1 MKITFKC
8 LAAFVAT
15 AACLPAYA
23 ATQEPLEL
31 TTQSMDI
38 SIRFITPDIVRVTKT
53 PAGHA
58 AAPDKS
64 LVVVKEPEQVATSV
78 AKSAGFVTYSSD
90 SLSVRVNEKTGG
102 ISFLT
107 PGGEELLLDK
117 DYGTSFSFDNA
128 VNNDSTYKVR
138 SSFLLDSYE
147 PVYGIGQV
155 IDGKFDRRNTTYH
168 LQNENMFTYS
178 PYFISPTKGYAVY
191 WDNYS
196 ISDFVDTPQ
205 DLSYTALGD
214 KLDYYFIYG
223 KTPAG
228 TISNLRTLT
237 GKAPMLPLWAYGFF
251 QSWCQYNNSDELLDA
266 LKKFRDLKVP
276 VDCMVLDWR
285 YWPEYNHT
293 DSAWNSHSFDRLRF
307 PDPKAMTDE
316 IHDLNGKLMIV
327 AWPGFGPKTAQY
339 QELDS
344 KGYIFPFDT
353 WPPKSGAHPYDVYS
367 DEARDIYWKY
377 LDKGLFSAIGN
388 DGWWLDSTEP
398 DHINVKQKDYYIPTS
413 EGTYRNVKNAYSLM
427 HNKGIASHQKAKST
441 DKRVVILTRSGFIG
455 QQRYGSN
462 TWSGDVQSTWES
474 LRNHIPAA
482 QNYALMGIPNWNS
495 DIGGYFAYNW
505 RNDKGNMK
513 EGYPELYARWMQF
526 GTFSPMMR
534 SHGLAVP
541 REIWNFGKRGD
552 AAFDAQ
558 EKMIKLRYRLLPY
571 IYSTSWN
578 VSANDDLFIRPLMID
593 FTSDKN
599 VYDKGGEYMFGK
611 SMLVSPVTQ
620 AGADTWDVYLPEG
633 AAWWDFWTNEKH
645 DGGLTVKKATPVDII
660 PLYVRAGSIM
670 PFGPDVQY
678 STEKPWNELEIR
690 VYPGADGTF
699 TLYEDE
705 NDNYNYENG
714 AYSTI
719 RFDWDDAAKKLTIGT
734 REGSFPG
741 MLKNRKFK
749 VTLVDT
755 NTKSGHIP
763 AKATRTVSYNGKA
776 MTVKF

>member
-1 MKITFKC
+1 MH
-8 LAAFVAT
+8 AFVCGYAR
-15 AACLPAYA
+15 ADGAYDPVNGHFHTLYHA
-23 ATQEPLEL
+23 RHSEGDQDARRPCRRARQEPGGGK
-31 TTQSMDI
+31 
-38 SIRFITPDIVRVTKT
+38 R
-53 PAGHA
+53 A
-58 AAPDKS
+58 
-64 LVVVKEPEQVATSV
+64 EQVATSV

-117 DYGTSFSFDNA
+117 DYGTSFAFDTA

-228 TISNLRTLT
+228 TVSNLRTLT

-251 QSWCQYNNSDELLDA
+251 QSWCQYNNSDELLGA

-353 WPPKSGAHPYDVYS
+353 WPPRA
-367 DEARDIYWKY
+367 ARIPTTFTATRPATYT
-377 LDKGLFSAIGN
+377 GNTSTRAFSA
-388 DGWWLDSTEP
+388 
-398 DHINVKQKDYYIPTS
+398 Q
-413 EGTYRNVKNAYSLM
+413 
-427 HNKGIASHQKAKST
+427 
-441 DKRVVILTRSGFIG
+441 
-455 QQRYGSN
+455 
-462 TWSGDVQSTWES
+462 
-474 LRNHIPAA
+474 
-482 QNYALMGIPNWNS
+482 
-495 DIGGYFAYNW
+495 
-505 RNDKGNMK
+505 
-513 EGYPELYARWMQF
+513 
-526 GTFSPMMR
+526 
-534 SHGLAVP
+534 
-541 REIWNFGKRGD
+541 
-552 AAFDAQ
+552 
-558 EKMIKLRYRLLPY
+558 
-571 IYSTSWN
+571 
-578 VSANDDLFIRPLMID
+578 
-593 FTSDKN
+593 
-599 VYDKGGEYMFGK
+599 
-611 SMLVSPVTQ
+611 
-620 AGADTWDVYLPEG
+620 
-633 AAWWDFWTNEKH
+633 
-645 DGGLTVKKATPVDII
+645 
-660 PLYVRAGSIM
+660 
-670 PFGPDVQY
+670 
-678 STEKPWNELEIR
+678 
-690 VYPGADGTF
+690 
-699 TLYEDE
+699 
-705 NDNYNYENG
+705 
-714 AYSTI
+714 
-719 RFDWDDAAKKLTIGT
+719 
-734 REGSFPG
+734 
-741 MLKNRKFK
+741 
-749 VTLVDT
+749 
-755 NTKSGHIP
+755 
-763 AKATRTVSYNGKA
+763 
-776 MTVKF
+776 